1 MRRRKEEARIRDGSW
16 SARKYHKSPTS
27 KHTIYASTSPRL
39 FIPQPTSCLPSPPPS
54 TAHPSPHSPP
64 PVSPSTQS
72 RKLQV
77 IRISQVLYH
86 PPLPISFPVPFP
98 PYHSLPTHPQ
108 PPPST
113 SHPIKT
119 PIPKRERER
128 GRQHTQRRT
137 RRNRSHGPLAI
148 SQLRRDRQLP
158 LVADAH
164 IKEALVPSVSASAPW
179 HLPSS
184 PSHPLPSPLTLS
196 LPLPFSSLLSTLSSL
211 PTPHSSPLPLS
222 SSPPPPSSSH
232 PPLLQ
237 PLHPSHAKEWTNKPL
252 NNHPLPNLKPQRLSP
267 VVTSIELAPVA
278 GQGAAVVDLYG
289 ITALGLARAGVC

>member
-1 MRRRKEEARIRDGSW
+1 MALGPLESIISLQHQNTQ
-16 SARKYHKSPTS
+16 SMHPLLL
-27 KHTIYASTSPRL
+27 ASSYR
-39 FIPQPTSCLPSPPPS
+39 SPPP
-54 TAHPSPHSPP
+54 ASPHHPP
-64 PVSPSTQS
+64 LQLILPLILHPLYPHQLSLENYKSYELAKSSTT
-72 RKLQV
+72 
-77 IRISQVLYH
+77 

-158 LVADAH
+158 LIADAH

-222 SSPPPPSSSH
+222 SSPPPTSSSH

-237 PLHPSHAKEWTNKPL
+237 PLHPSHAKDWTNKPL

>member
-1 MRRRKEEARIRDGSW
+1 MGIEGSMPCISADGRKRYRCEGEK
-16 SARKYHKSPTS
+16 RKRGYEMALGPLESIISLQHQNTQSMHPLLL
-27 KHTIYASTSPRL
+27 ASSYR
-39 FIPQPTSCLPSPPPS
+39 SPPP
-54 TAHPSPHSPP
+54 ASPHHPP
-64 PVSPSTQS
+64 LQLILPLILHPLYPHQLSLENYKSYELAKSSTT
-72 RKLQV
+72 
-77 IRISQVLYH
+77 

-184 PSHPLPSPLTLS
+184 PSHPLPSPLPLS
-196 LPLPFSSLLSTLSSL
+196 LSPPLPPHLPLPTLPSYS
-211 PTPHSSPLPLS
+211 PSTPHTQKSGQTNPLITIPF
-222 SSPPPPSSSH
+222 P
-232 PPLLQ
+232 
-237 PLHPSHAKEWTNKPL
+237 
-252 NNHPLPNLKPQRLSP
+252 
-267 VVTSIELAPVA
+267 TSNANGCP
-278 GQGAAVVDLYG
+278 
-289 ITALGLARAGVC
+289 RS